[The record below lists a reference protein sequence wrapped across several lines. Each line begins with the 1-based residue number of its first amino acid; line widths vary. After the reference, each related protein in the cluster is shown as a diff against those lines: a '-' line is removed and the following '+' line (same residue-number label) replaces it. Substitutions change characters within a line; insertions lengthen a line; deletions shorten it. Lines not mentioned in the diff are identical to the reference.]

1 MAIFIVGRVTR
12 TRARYQIPDDV
23 VLRIPDLNE
32 KACYPKFNNEA
43 FYEVNFQASLRFPLQ
58 PFVRELLDFLSLA
71 PRQAAPN
78 R

>member
-1 MAIFIVGRVTR
+1 MATFIVGRVTR

-32 KACYPKFNNEA
+32 KACYPEFNDVA
-43 FYEVNFQASLRFPLQ
+43 FYEVNFQAGLRFPLQ

-71 PRQAAPN
+71 PRQVALN